1 LFSQM
6 KAMPDG
12 PARQA
17 LIDRMVRIA
26 QQDAPWTMGFFPYTS
41 AAAQRWVHNY
51 KPAILIRDHGR
62 YLRLDLTDRV
72 ASLQAWNRPV
82 WWPVALM
89 GALLA
94 VGAWAL
100 CRHLRLRE
108 AQAGLAW
115 TGESVNPDRRF
126 AVGHPGDMEGGRP

>member
-1 LFSQM
+1 
-6 KAMPDG
+6 
-12 PARQA
+12 
-17 LIDRMVRIA
+17 
-26 QQDAPWTMGFFPYTS
+26 MGFFPYTS

-94 VGAWAL
+94 AGAWAL
-100 CRHLRLRE
+100 RRHLRRRE

-115 TGESVNPDRRF
+115 TGEVASPERGPAAGQLGGAD
-126 AVGHPGDMEGGRP
+126 GGRS